1 MQTRLF
7 EAFQRL
13 AYQQAGIALRDNKG
27 ALVAARVAKRVRDL
41 GLSDA
46 GEYLNYLEADRAG
59 TEMVH
64 FLDAITTNF
73 TSFFRENDHF
83 EFLKQEAAGWAA
95 SGLREVRVWCAAAAT
110 GEEPYTLAMVLSEA
124 LRNTGVEF
132 RILATDISVGA
143 LTFAAAGRY
152 PRSRLEQIPSAL
164 RVRYFEAD
172 TTTKGAELALKVVPD
187 LRRRIVFKRL
197 NLATPPFPLRG
208 DLDAVFCRNV
218 MIYFDTR
225 VRQRLVQDIER
236 LLRPGAA
243 LVVAHSETLGGVHSQ
258 LESVRSSV
266 YRKRVDQ

>member
-1 MQTRLF
+1 MQTHLF

-13 AYQQAGIALRDNKG
+13 AYQEAGIALRDNKG

-46 GEYLNYLEADRAG
+46 GEYLSYLQADRAG

-95 SGLREVRVWCAAAAT
+95 SGVSEVRIWCAAAAT

-124 LRNTGVEF
+124 LRETGVDF
-132 RILATDISVGA
+132 RILATDISVRA
-143 LTFAAAGRY
+143 LTFAAEGRY
-152 PRSRLEQIPSAL
+152 PRSRLEQVPAAL
-164 RVRYFEAD
+164 RARYFQAD
-172 TTTKGAELALKVVPD
+172 TQARGAELELKVQPS
-187 LRRRIVFKRL
+187 LRKHIVFKRL

-208 DLDAVFCRNV
+208 NLDAVFCRNV
-218 MIYFDTR
+218 MIYFDTQ

-236 LLRPGAA
+236 LLRPGAP
-243 LVVAHSETLGGVHSQ
+243 LVVAHSETLGGVRGQ
-258 LESVRSSV
+258 LETVSSSV
-266 YRKRVDQ
+266 YRKRVSE